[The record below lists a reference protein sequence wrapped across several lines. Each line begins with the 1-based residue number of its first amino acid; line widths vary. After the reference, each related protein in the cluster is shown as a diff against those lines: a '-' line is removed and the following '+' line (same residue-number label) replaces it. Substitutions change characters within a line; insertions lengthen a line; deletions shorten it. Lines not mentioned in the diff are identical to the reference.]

1 MYWVL
6 RVAYKLFMLLH
17 RGSNAVSVLLKTD
30 FRYSYVFVFKVDPR
44 VGHTT
49 LTHSHNCP
57 QRSERSSPPN
67 IRTSRPTTHTHH
79 IHVVCDLHMKFYLI
93 KHFTTRSELKKGGT
107 SLCGLSSHNSTKT
120 NLCSHTVSKGIIP
133 EMVER
138 SDVCDKTET
147 KAHNLFVN
155 SLSTGFLHT
164 FHSALYIWYSTD
176 AKAPTT
182 SWGSRF

>member
-1 MYWVL
+1 MPHIELVSGTECVWFESIKIETDFYCCCCVPTIIIIIIIICPRMYWVL

-30 FRYSYVFVFKVDPR
+30 FRYSYVFVFKVDPT

-93 KHFTTRSELKKGGT
+93 KHFTTRSELKKRGNI
-107 SLCGLSSHNSTKT
+107 S
-120 NLCSHTVSKGIIP
+120 VWA
-133 EMVER
+133 E
-138 SDVCDKTET
+138 
-147 KAHNLFVN
+147 
-155 SLSTGFLHT
+155 
-164 FHSALYIWYSTD
+164 
-176 AKAPTT
+176 
-182 SWGSRF
+182 